1 MLRAIAPFKGSVSKK
16 LVSDTVTVEYTIDYT
31 IEPTGEPIGEELPYC
46 EITDVTYHG
55 VSIIHIIPDEKYY
68 EWEEE
73 ILEEE
78 LNY

>member
-1 MLRAIAPFKGSVSKK
+1 MLRAIAPFKGSVSKE
-16 LVSDTVTVEYTIDYT
+16 LVSDTVTVEYTIDT
-31 IEPTGEPIGEELPYC
+31 TEDPSGGELPYC

-55 VSIIHIIPDEKYY
+55 VSVIHIIPDEKYS

>member
-1 MLRAIAPFKGSVSKK
+1 MLRAIAPFKGSASKK
-16 LVSDTVTVEYTIDYT
+16 LVSDTVTVEYIINTTDD
-31 IEPTGEPIGEELPYC
+31 PSGEELPYC
-46 EITDVTYHG
+46 EITEVTYHG
-55 VSIIHIIPDEKYY
+55 VSIIHIIPDEKYF

>member
-1 MLRAIAPFKGSVSKK
+1 MLRAIAPFKGSVNKK
-16 LVSDTVTVEYTIDYT
+16 LVSDTVTVEYTIDST
-31 IEPTGEPIGEELPYC
+31 EVPSGEELPYC
-46 EITDVTYHG
+46 EITDVMYHG
-55 VSIIHIIPDEKYY
+55 VSIIHIIPEEKYS

>member
-1 MLRAIAPFKGSVSKK
+1 MLRAIRPYTGAINKK
-16 LVSDTVTVEYTIDYT
+16 LVSDTVTVEYTIDT
-31 IEPTGEPIGEELPYC
+31 AGEPSGEELPYC
-46 EITDVTYHG
+46 EITDVMYHG
-55 VSIIHIIPDEKYY
+55 VSIIHIIPDEKYS